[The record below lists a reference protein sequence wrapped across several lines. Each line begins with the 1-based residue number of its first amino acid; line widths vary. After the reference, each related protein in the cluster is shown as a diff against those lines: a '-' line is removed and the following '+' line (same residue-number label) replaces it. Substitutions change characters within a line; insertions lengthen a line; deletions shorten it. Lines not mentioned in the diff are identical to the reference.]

1 MRGLT
6 GTRRRIESGRQGVST
21 IEARPG
27 TVAGPAKWLYN
38 YGQLATAEDG
48 AMTTVTVERLLG
60 GASVLKSRPRSS
72 LDWVMVIRRGLP
84 AAVLESFTGNLGLPQ
99 AELCAVLGIP
109 ERTLARRKKEG
120 TLSPEESAKLVRL
133 ARVVRRAAEVFEDR
147 DAALR
152 WLRRPNRA
160 LGGEVPLR
168 LLDTEIGAESVT
180 DLLGRIEHG
189 VFS

>member
-1 MRGLT
+1 
-6 GTRRRIESGRQGVST
+6 
-21 IEARPG
+21 
-27 TVAGPAKWLYN
+27 
-38 YGQLATAEDG
+38 
-48 AMTTVTVERLLG
+48 MTTVTVEKLLG

-84 AAVLESFTGNLGLPQ
+84 AAALESLTGSLGLPQ
-99 AELCAVLGIP
+99 AELAAVLGIP

-133 ARVVRRAAEVFEDR
+133 ARAAGRATEVFEDR
-147 DAALR
+147 NAALR
-152 WLRRPNRA
+152 WLKRPNRA
-160 LGGEVPLR
+160 LAGEAPLR
-168 LLDTEIGAESVT
+168 LLDTEVGAESVM

>member
-1 MRGLT
+1 
-6 GTRRRIESGRQGVST
+6 
-21 IEARPG
+21 
-27 TVAGPAKWLYN
+27 
-38 YGQLATAEDG
+38 
-48 AMTTVTVERLLG
+48 MTTVTVERLLG
-60 GASVLKSRPRSS
+60 GSAVLKHRPRSS
-72 LDWVMVIRRGLP
+72 LDWVAVIRRGLP
-84 AAVLESFTGNLGLPQ
+84 AAALESLTGNLALPQ
-99 AELCAVLGIP
+99 AELGAMLGIP

-133 ARVVRRAAEVFEDR
+133 ARVVRRASEVFETR
-147 DAALR
+147 DAALD

-160 LGGEVPLR
+160 LGGEAPLW